1 MKKLS
6 VAFMAILLFVACQNS
21 GSKESQNVVALEKT
35 TEDKKPSTIKDE
47 GIKPQI
53 LSDVD
58 NKNDE
63 PPQVGDTKQT
73 KPQIPQT
80 KLDWDKK
87 IIKNASINFEIK
99 DFKKYNSTFR
109 DKVKQVGG
117 YIAQEQQAESE
128 YKIENTLTIKVP
140 VDQFDNAVQLLVTD
154 IEKLNEKKITS
165 DDVTTEFVDTRSR
178 LESKKQVRLRYL
190 DLLKQA
196 KNMEE
201 ILSVQSEINDIQEEI
216 ESASGRIEYLS
227 HSSSFSTI
235 NLTFYQILN
244 PAVADPPKPSFS
256 TKFSIAFK
264 DGWNWIQEV
273 FIIIVSLWP
282 LLLVVIGLYFLYSKS
297 RKLKVKA
304 T

>member
-1 MKKLS
+1 MKKIT
-6 VAFMAILLFVACQNS
+6 VAFIAILLFVACKNQTA
-21 GSKESQNVVALEKT
+21 KESGDLVSLKREI
-35 TEDKKPSTIKDE
+35 EDKKEENNKQP
-47 GIKPQI
+47 
-53 LSDVD
+53 LSDIIGTYERD
-58 NKNDE
+58 KT
-63 PPQVGDTKQT
+63 PQDDKTKQV
-73 KPQIPQT
+73 KHQQQIPAPKQ
-80 KLDWDKK
+80 DWDKK
-87 IIKNASINFEIK
+87 IIKTAAVNFEVK
-99 DFKKYNSTFR
+99 DFQKYNAEFR

-140 VDQFDNAVQLLVTD
+140 VDQFDNAIQLLVTD
-154 IEKLNEKKITS
+154 VKKLNEKKITS

-201 ILSVQSEINDIQEEI
+201 ILSVQSEINGIQEEI

-244 PAVADPPKPSFS
+244 ETAVDKDKPSFS
-256 TKFSIAFK
+256 TKLSKAFK
-264 DGWNWIQEV
+264 DGWSWIQELFV
-273 FIIIVSLWP
+273 VLVTLWP
-282 LLLVVIGLYFLYSKS
+282 LLLAAFAVYLIFKRT
-297 RKLKVKA
+297 RKPKIKTA
-304 T
+304 

>member
-1 MKKLS
+1 MKKIT
-6 VAFMAILLFVACQNS
+6 VAFIAILLFVACKNQTA
-21 GSKESQNVVALEKT
+21 KESGDLVSLKREI
-35 TEDKKPSTIKDE
+35 EDKKEENNKQP
-47 GIKPQI
+47 
-53 LSDVD
+53 LSDIIGTYERD
-58 NKNDE
+58 KT
-63 PPQVGDTKQT
+63 PQDDKTKQV
-73 KPQIPQT
+73 KHQQQIPAPKQ
-80 KLDWDKK
+80 DWDKK
-87 IIKNASINFEIK
+87 IIKTAAVNFEVK
-99 DFKKYNSTFR
+99 DFQKYNAEFR

-140 VDQFDNAVQLLVTD
+140 VDQFDNAIQLLVTD
-154 IEKLNEKKITS
+154 VKKLNEKKITS

-201 ILSVQSEINDIQEEI
+201 ILSVQSEINGIQEEI

-244 PAVADPPKPSFS
+244 ETAVDKDKPSFS
-256 TKFSIAFK
+256 TKLSKAFK
-264 DGWNWIQEV
+264 DGWSWIQELFV
-273 FIIIVSLWP
+273 VLVTLWP
-282 LLLVVIGLYFLYSKS
+282 LFLAAFGVYLIFKRT
-297 RKLKVKA
+297 RKPKIKTA
-304 T
+304 

>member
-1 MKKLS
+1 MKKLT
-6 VAFMAILLFVACQNS
+6 VAFIAILLFVACKNQTA
-21 GSKESQNVVALEKT
+21 KESGDLVSLKREI
-35 TEDKKPSTIKDE
+35 EDKKEENNKQP
-47 GIKPQI
+47 
-53 LSDVD
+53 LSDIIGTYERD
-58 NKNDE
+58 KT
-63 PPQVGDTKQT
+63 PQDDKTKQV
-73 KPQIPQT
+73 KHQQQIPAPKQ
-80 KLDWDKK
+80 DWDKK
-87 IIKNASINFEIK
+87 IIKTAAVNFEVK
-99 DFKKYNSTFR
+99 DFQKYNAEFR

-140 VDQFDNAVQLLVTD
+140 VDQFDNAIQLLVTD
-154 IEKLNEKKITS
+154 VKKLNEKKITS

-201 ILSVQSEINDIQEEI
+201 ILSVQSEINGIQEEI

-244 PAVADPPKPSFS
+244 ETAVDKDKPSFS
-256 TKFSIAFK
+256 TKLSKAFK
-264 DGWNWIQEV
+264 DGWSWIQELFV
-273 FIIIVSLWP
+273 VLVTLWP
-282 LLLVVIGLYFLYSKS
+282 LLLAAFAVYLIFKRT
-297 RKLKVKA
+297 RKPKIKTA
-304 T
+304 

>member
-1 MKKLS
+1 MKKIT
-6 VAFMAILLFVACQNS
+6 VAFIAILLFVACKNQTA
-21 GSKESQNVVALEKT
+21 KESGDLVSLKREI
-35 TEDKKPSTIKDE
+35 EDKKEENNKNP
-47 GIKPQI
+47 
-53 LSDVD
+53 LSDIIGTYERD
-58 NKNDE
+58 KT
-63 PPQVGDTKQT
+63 PQDDKTKQV
-73 KPQIPQT
+73 KHQQQIPAPKQG
-80 KLDWDKK
+80 WDKK
-87 IIKNASINFEIK
+87 IIKTAAVNFEVK
-99 DFKKYNSTFR
+99 DFQKYNAAFR

-140 VDQFDNAVQLLVTD
+140 VDQFDNAIQLLVTD
-154 IEKLNEKKITS
+154 VKKLNEKKITS

-201 ILSVQSEINDIQEEI
+201 ILSVQSEINGIQEEI

-244 PAVADPPKPSFS
+244 ETAVDKDKPSFS
-256 TKFSIAFK
+256 TKLSTAFK
-264 DGWNWIQEV
+264 EGWSWIQELFV
-273 FIIIVSLWP
+273 VLVTLWP
-282 LLLVVIGLYFLYSKS
+282 LFLAAFGVYLIFKRT
-297 RKLKVKA
+297 RKPKIKTA
-304 T
+304 